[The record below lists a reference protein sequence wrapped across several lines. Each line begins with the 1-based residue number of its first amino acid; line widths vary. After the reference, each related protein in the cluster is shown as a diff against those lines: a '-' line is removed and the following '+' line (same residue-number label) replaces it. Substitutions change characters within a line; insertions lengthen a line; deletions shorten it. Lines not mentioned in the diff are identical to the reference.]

1 MQPRQFSLL
10 GPILLAL
17 SCSIG
22 AHAQTEQVCKQ
33 LNARLMTVATLNG
46 CTSPVDFCAE
56 GVIAGDGLIQGTT
69 FATILGLIESVG
81 LPGTAEPATTL
92 GYVGERLIETKKGD
106 LNLRL
111 TGVFDT
117 ARGEFSELER
127 VTVDGGTGIFDGATG
142 TIYLTGTSNAAG
154 NEYYGQ
160 ITGTICH
167 PPRNG
172 N

>member
-1 MQPRQFSLL
+1 MQSRYFSFSSLVL
-10 GPILLAL
+10 MAL
-17 SCSIG
+17 SCSVG
-22 AHAQTEQVCKQ
+22 ANAQTDQVCKR
-33 LNARLMTVATLNG
+33 LNAQLMTIATLEG

-56 GVIAGDGLIQGTT
+56 GVIVGDGLVQGKTY
-69 FATILGLIESVG
+69 ATILGLIESVG
-81 LPGTAEPATTL
+81 FPGTEPPTTL
-92 GYVGERLIETKKGD
+92 GYVGDRLIETQKGD

-127 VTVDGGTGIFDGATG
+127 VLVDGGTGIFEGATG
-142 TIYLTGTSNAAG
+142 TVYVTGTSNAAG

-167 PPRNG
+167 RPGNG
-172 N
+172 K